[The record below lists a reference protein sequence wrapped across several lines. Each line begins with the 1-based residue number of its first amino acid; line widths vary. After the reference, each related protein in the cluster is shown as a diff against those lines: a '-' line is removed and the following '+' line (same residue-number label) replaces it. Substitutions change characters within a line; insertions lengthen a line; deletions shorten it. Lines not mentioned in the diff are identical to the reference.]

1 LTSEG
6 STSVT
11 CSRMRLMYSAP
22 DGLMKKS
29 PEDGSGLLQKV

>member
-6 STSVT
+6 STSVI

-22 DGLMKKS
+22 DGLI
-29 PEDGSGLLQKV
+29 EEIT